1 MEPTIVISGIRFPK
15 QIIDALSRDRLVVFA
30 GAGVSAGAPACLPD
44 FGELAKV
51 IAQGSGEEIS
61 DDETEDQFL
70 GRLQHRGQDVY
81 KRAKEAILSY
91 DAEPT
96 ALHGDLLRLFR
107 DESAVRLVTTNFD
120 MLFEDA
126 AKKLF
131 ESPPEVF
138 SAPALPLGSNFSGI
152 IHVHGSMEREQD
164 IVLTDS
170 DFGRAYL
177 TEGWAR
183 RFLVEMFRFCTV
195 LFIGYSHR
203 DTVMK
208 YLARAL
214 PTETERFALTSEPEM
229 DLWRILNIS
238 PIAYSM
244 PVDNNHGAL
253 NEGISGLAT
262 HVNRGVFDWQRVI
275 TEIASRPPQD
285 DEETSDLIR
294 DVLSEPSRAHFF
306 TEAARHPEWI
316 EWLDD
321 RHLLDGLFEAGSG
334 TLDEVDNRLAT
345 WLAERF
351 ALNHAADVMHLLAS
365 HNLHIHPV
373 FWSILARTVRFEKE
387 QALDND
393 TLSRWVSLLIA
404 SAPPLNQHPW
414 TSSELF
420 FLGERCA
427 DADLPDSL
435 VEIFARM
442 ASIDLTIRSLRPF
455 LRDDDLPA
463 SSSLVPTVET
473 GIDHYHLNDLWTR
486 KLKPRIEEFAET
498 LLDVAVQALENQ
510 YRVLVAWQSANPNW
524 DAASFRR
531 SAIEPHEQNVLT
543 EPTDALI
550 DVARDCLEYL
560 TSKRPNVASHWC
572 EILVRKEANL
582 LRRLAVHVLPLRDDL
597 NGDEK
602 ADWLLD
608 RIGLHE
614 VSNRHETYRAMYGIY
629 PGTSRATRSK
639 IINGIQSFE
648 WPPSDVD
655 DGDEQSA
662 YVQFRWIHWLLQSAP
677 DCSLLRESLEEI
689 QIQHPEF
696 RPPDHPEFTS
706 YTSEFIYGTPQS
718 PWIASELV
726 ERPARTWIDELLS
739 FKDDWPVG
747 PNREGLVVAIEEAA
761 TQQVQWGFDL
771 AEGLAD
777 SQRWETDIWPPLMRA
792 WSVELD
798 ADLHRQVLALIS
810 HEKLYAHHARPV
822 TDLLCSLVRS
832 DGPTYSAELLPEV
845 NRLASEIWDHAA
857 QAPLLVS
864 PGNRFFQAV
873 NHPAGN
879 LAQFWLNSL
888 EISLKQQNSQIGSLG
903 NVYNVALTRITRE
916 DSLAGQLGKA
926 TLARQLAFLFAAN
939 EEWTGRHLLPLF
951 TCESI
956 ADRQAVWHGFLYGR
970 PNPQVAE
977 VMSGPFLS
985 ALPSIQELFSEDSD
999 LRRQFVSFFASM
1011 SVYFVEDPLDN
1022 WIPEFFRN
1030 VEPEDKERLAWA
1042 IGDILASAEDARRR
1056 EWWDRWIRR
1065 YWENRLQGVPFP
1077 LEPVEIKAMVGWLPK
1092 IGALFPEA
1100 VELALK
1106 MQPTPLKNSFII
1118 HQLYRGD
1125 WWSMCP
1131 EATAKLVIWIAY
1143 TESPSSTWHEGGEL
1157 IAELL
1162 KRDLPEELTERLRE
1176 IPALLGWRN
1185 GY

>member
-1 MEPTIVISGIRFPK
+1 MEPTIVISGIKFPK

-96 ALHGDLLRLFR
+96 ALHGDLLRLFG

-138 SAPALPLGSNFSGI
+138 SASALPLGSNFSGI
-152 IHVHGSMEREQD
+152 IHVHGSIEREQN

-183 RFLVEMFRFCTV
+183 QFLVEMFGSYTV
-195 LFIGYSHR
+195 LFVGYSHS

-214 PTETERFALTSEPEM
+214 PTETRRFALTPEREV
-229 DLWRILNIS
+229 DRWRILNIL
-238 PIAYSM
+238 PIAYTM
-244 PVDNNHGAL
+244 PVDNDHGAL
-253 NEGISGLAT
+253 NEGINGLVK
-262 HVNRGVFDWQRVI
+262 HMSRGVFDWQRDI
-275 TEIASRPPQD
+275 REIAIRPPPT
-285 DEETSDLIR
+285 DEQASDLIR
-294 DVLSEPSRAHFF
+294 EVLSEPTRVHFF
-306 TEAARHPEWI
+306 TEAVHHPDWI
-316 EWLDD
+316 RWLDD
-321 RHLLDGLFEAGSG
+321 RHLLDGLFEARPG
-334 TLDEVDNRLAT
+334 TLSEVDSKLAT

-351 ALNHAADVMHLLAS
+351 AFSAAVDLMHLVAR
-365 HNLHIHPV
+365 HNLHMHTA
-373 FWSILARTVRFEKE
+373 FWSVLARTVGLEKE
-387 QALDND
+387 QALDSEA
-393 TLSRWVSLLIA
+393 LARWVSLLLA
-404 SAPPLNQHPW
+404 SAPPLNRFPW
-414 TSSELF
+414 TSSELS

-427 DADLPDSL
+427 DAHLPASL
-435 VEIFARM
+435 VNIFATM
-442 ASIDLTIRSLRPF
+442 TTTDLTIRSYPPIF
-455 LRDDDLPA
+455 GDDGLDISLP
-463 SSSLVPTVET
+463 LVPTVET
-473 GIDHYHLNDLWTR
+473 GVDYYDINDLWTR
-486 KLKPRIEEFAET
+486 KLKPRIDELAES
-498 LLDVAVQALENQ
+498 LVDSAVGALESQ
-510 YRVLVAWQSANPNW
+510 HRTLVAWQSAGPGW
-524 DAASFRR
+524 DTASSGR
-531 SAIEPHEQNVLT
+531 SSIESHEQNSHPG
-543 EPTDALI
+543 PTDAVI
-550 DVARDCLEYL
+550 EVARDCLEYL
-560 TSKRPNVASHWC
+560 ASKRPAIALHWC
-572 EILVRKEANL
+572 EILVHKEANL
-582 LRRLAVHVLPLRDDL
+582 LRRLAVHILPLRADL
-597 NGDEK
+597 SSDEK
-602 ADWLLD
+602 AGWLMD
-608 RIGLHE
+608 KVGLYNVTTH
-614 VSNRHETYRAMYGIY
+614 HETYQAMRRIY
-629 PGTSRATRSK
+629 PGTSLASRSK
-639 IINGIQSFE
+639 IIDAIQSFE
-648 WPPSDVD
+648 WPNAEHEDR
-655 DGDEQSA
+655 ERLA
-662 YVQFRWIHWLLQSAP
+662 AHTKFNWIHWLLESESE
-677 DCSLLRESLEEI
+677 CELLRKSLDKIRAKYPEI
-689 QIQHPEF
+689 QA
-696 RPPDHPEFTS
+696 RDHPDFNI
-706 YTSEFIYGTPQS
+706 YTTGFGPVPSQS
-718 PWIASELV
+718 PWSSSELRA
-726 ERPARTWIDELLS
+726 RPAKEWIDELVS
-739 FKDDWPVG
+739 YQDDGPFG
-747 PNREGLVVAIEEAA
+747 PNRVGLLGEIEEAA
-761 TQQVQWGFDL
+761 TQDVGWGFDL
-771 AEGLAD
+771 ADGVTEL
-777 SQRWETDIWPPLMRA
+777 RYWESDIWPPLMRA

-798 ADLHRQVLALIS
+798 ADLHREVLALIS
-810 HEKLYAHHARPV
+810 HEELYAHHARPV

-864 PGNRFFQAV
+864 PGNRLFQAV

-939 EEWTGRHLLPLF
+939 EEWTERHLLPLF

-1143 TESPSSTWHEGGEL
+1143 TESPSSTWHEGKDL
-1157 IAELL
+1157 IAGLL
-1162 KRDLPEELTERLRE
+1162 KCDLREDLKDRLKE
-1176 IPALLGWRN
+1176 IPAFLGWRN
-1185 GY
+1185 GQ

>member
-1 MEPTIVISGIRFPK
+1 
-15 QIIDALSRDRLVVFA
+15 
-30 GAGVSAGAPACLPD
+30 
-44 FGELAKV
+44 
-51 IAQGSGEEIS
+51 
-61 DDETEDQFL
+61 
-70 GRLQHRGQDVY
+70 
-81 KRAKEAILSY
+81 
-91 DAEPT
+91 
-96 ALHGDLLRLFR
+96 
-107 DESAVRLVTTNFD
+107 
-120 MLFEDA
+120 
-126 AKKLF
+126 
-131 ESPPEVF
+131 
-138 SAPALPLGSNFSGI
+138 
-152 IHVHGSMEREQD
+152 
-164 IVLTDS
+164 
-170 DFGRAYL
+170 
-177 TEGWAR
+177 
-183 RFLVEMFRFCTV
+183 
-195 LFIGYSHR
+195 
-203 DTVMK
+203 
-208 YLARAL
+208 
-214 PTETERFALTSEPEM
+214 
-229 DLWRILNIS
+229 
-238 PIAYSM
+238 
-244 PVDNNHGAL
+244 
-253 NEGISGLAT
+253 
-262 HVNRGVFDWQRVI
+262 
-275 TEIASRPPQD
+275 
-285 DEETSDLIR
+285 
-294 DVLSEPSRAHFF
+294 
-306 TEAARHPEWI
+306 
-316 EWLDD
+316 
-321 RHLLDGLFEAGSG
+321 
-334 TLDEVDNRLAT
+334 
-345 WLAERF
+345 
-351 ALNHAADVMHLLAS
+351 
-365 HNLHIHPV
+365 
-373 FWSILARTVRFEKE
+373 
-387 QALDND
+387 
-393 TLSRWVSLLIA
+393 
-404 SAPPLNQHPW
+404 
-414 TSSELF
+414 
-420 FLGERCA
+420 
-427 DADLPDSL
+427 
-435 VEIFARM
+435 M

-455 LRDDDLPA
+455 LRDDDLAA

-498 LLDVAVQALENQ
+498 LLDVAVQALETQ

-531 SAIEPHEQNVLT
+531 SAIEPHVQNMLT

-602 ADWLLD
+602 ADWLLG

-614 VSNRHETYRAMYGIY
+614 VSNHHEAYRAMNSIY
-629 PGTSRATRSK
+629 PGTSRAVRSK
-639 IINGIQSFE
+639 IINEIQS
-648 WPPSDVD
+648 
-655 DGDEQSA
+655 DEQSA

-696 RPPDHPEFTS
+696 RPSDHPEFTS
-706 YTSEFIYGTPQS
+706 YTSEFMYGAPQS

-798 ADLHRQVLALIS
+798 AALHRQVLALIS

-888 EISLKQQNSQIGSLG
+888 EISLKQQDSQMDSLG
-903 NVYNVALTRITRE
+903 NVYDAALTGITRE

-926 TLARQLAFLFAAN
+926 TLARQLAFLFAVD

-1030 VEPEDKERLAWA
+1030 VEPEDKEQFGWA
-1042 IGDILASAEDARRR
+1042 IGETLASTEDVRRR
-1056 EWWDRWIRR
+1056 EWWDRWIKR
-1065 YWENRLQGVPFP
+1065 YWENRLQGVPAP
-1077 LEPVEIKAMVGWLPK
+1077 LEPVEVQAMIGWLPD

-1100 VELALK
+1100 IELATK
-1106 MQPTPLKNSFII
+1106 MQPTPLIRSSII
-1118 HQLYRGD
+1118 HKIHQGNF
-1125 WWSMCP
+1125 WSMHP
-1131 EATAKLVIWIAY
+1131 EATAKLLIWIANSK
-1143 TESPSSTWHEGGEL
+1143 SPSWVWYEGIKL

-1162 KRDLPEELTERLRE
+1162 KHDLPEDIRERLTE

-1185 GY
+1185 GHLCDS